1 MSYERKI
8 IKISELEANKGQ
20 IEGLPKNPRLI
31 KDERFKKLVQ
41 SIKDSPEFIELRELI
56 VIEHNGKFV
65 VIAGNQ
71 RLIALKEL
79 KIKEAPCK
87 VLNEGTSIEKLKE
100 YTIKDNVSFG
110 EMDWEIVNEDW
121 GMEELDNWGE
131 VVEWKESNKTDNPT
145 SIKKMKSNMTKSIKI
160 DFNSEDFEDT
170 VKCIK
175 TLRDKGVNVGKV
187 IKEALLK
194 TI

>member
-1 MSYERKI
+1 MSYERKV

-71 RLIALKEL
+71 RLSALKEL

-87 VLNEGTSIEKLKE
+87 VLSEGTSIEKLKE

-110 EMDWEIVNEDW
+110 EMDWEIINEDW
-121 GMEELDNWGE
+121 GTEELDNWGE
-131 VVEWKESNKTDNPT
+131 VVEWKESNKTDNPA